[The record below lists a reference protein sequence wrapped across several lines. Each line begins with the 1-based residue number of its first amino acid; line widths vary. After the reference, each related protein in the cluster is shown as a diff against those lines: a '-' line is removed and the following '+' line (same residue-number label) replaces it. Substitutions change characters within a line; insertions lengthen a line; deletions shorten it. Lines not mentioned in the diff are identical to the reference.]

1 MGQQALPRLGQAR
14 AAGMARDQGQRLF
27 RLQFAQCLGH
37 GGLGQVQRPRGGADP
52 AFIGQR
58 QQRLQLVQL
67 HTPS

>member
-1 MGQQALPRLGQAR
+1 MGQQALPRLRQAR
-14 AAGMARDQGQRLF
+14 PAGMARDQGQLLL
-27 RLQFAQCLGH
+27 RLQLAQGLGH